1 MFLIRLRCNLHPDW
15 QTFFITTWNNDNW
28 HARNILIPTPGG
40 GVEFRVEPYA
50 TPYLEPEFGR
60 RDYFDVP
67 W

>member
-1 MFLIRLRCNLHPDW
+1 MNRKESRGPFYRTDYPYTD
-15 QTFFITTWNNDNW
+15 NDNW